1 MDLSGAARTWLVT
14 AGMNLVCQTG
24 ISGEKVKI
32 VIGIVTKSGGKIL
45 QFVLTVVEL
54 RQAFEI
60 FLMIPA
66 LAIIIVVKLGSN
78 NVLLNC
84 FNLDILNSCYQFKSK
99 SVTSIIIIVISKT
112 CLNFTAVCSYKLS
125 GILPPDF
132 C

>member
-1 MDLSGAARTWLVT
+1 MT